1 MMRDILTYM
10 SENVLSYSPAPA
22 NENADPFRTVPSSLD
37 WLYLL
42 RRELLQHEASALSF
56 EQRRVRD
63 EALKKF
69 AHAETLLL
77 AEL

>member
-1 MMRDILTYM
+1 M
-10 SENVLSYSPAPA
+10 SETAQSSPPAPA
-22 NENADPFRTVPSSLD
+22 NENADPFQTVPSSLA

-42 RRELLQHEASALSF
+42 RRELLQQDASALSL
-56 EQRRVRD
+56 EQRRTRD

-69 AHAETLLL
+69 AKAEALLL